1 MGGVLVPFF
10 MMWGGLSFIQVMIL
24 QSWFVLW
31 ITILEIPTGAVADFF
46 GRKTSIFIGA
56 LFNIVAAIVY
66 SSYPNFYVF
75 LLGEFLWA
83 LSAALISGAD
93 EALMYDTL
101 KEIKKEKE
109 SKKLLGRFNS
119 FELSGYLVA
128 APIGS
133 LIGSMFGLEYAIR
146 AIAIPLFIAA
156 MITLTI
162 KEPKYKK
169 EKESLRYLNNLINGV
184 KYFYNHKTLLILA
197 FDAVSVSVLSFFII
211 WTYQPLLLGLSFP
224 LALLGFVHSSGGLLQ
239 VVILN
244 NFSNL
249 EKLFGSKKGVIL
261 ISALIVG
268 LGFVLLSVSNNIA
281 LSIILIVITF
291 GFGLS
296 RGLLFNNYM
305 NKYIES
311 KNRATVLSTISMIN
325 SSGRAILYPVI
336 GVLVEYS
343 MNITLLI
350 IGLLIILVSI
360 FSKVEESH
368 LID

>member
-1 MGGVLVPFF
+1 
-10 MMWGGLSFIQVMIL
+10 
-24 QSWFVLW
+24 
-31 ITILEIPTGAVADFF
+31 
-46 GRKTSIFIGA
+46 
-56 LFNIVAAIVY
+56 
-66 SSYPNFYVF
+66 
-75 LLGEFLWA
+75 
-83 LSAALISGAD
+83 
-93 EALMYDTL
+93 MYDTL

-325 SSGRAILYPVI
+325 SFGRAILYPVI